1 MAKKKAKKVA
11 AKKKTTKK
19 KATKKTG
26 RVGRPP
32 GKKVGKKAA
41 KKAGKKRGRPPGR
54 KRVTKAPARSLL
66 IPKNVSNELAFLSD
80 MVVFLNKNK
89 GKTFVVQMDGVNY
102 SLCSS

>member
-1 MAKKKAKKVA
+1 MGKKVAKKV
-11 AKKKTTKK
+11 
-19 KATKKTG
+19 
-26 RVGRPP
+26 
-32 GKKVGKKAA
+32 
-41 KKAGKKRGRPPGR
+41 GKKRGRPPGI
-54 KRVTKAPARSLL
+54 KKAAKATARSLL

>member
-1 MAKKKAKKVA
+1 MAKKKVKKIA

-19 KATKKTG
+19 KAAKKRG

-32 GKKVGKKAA
+32 GKKAGKKAA
-41 KKAGKKRGRPPGR
+41 KKRGRPPGR
-54 KRVTKAPARSLL
+54 KKVARAAAHSLL

-89 GKTFVVQMDGVNY
+89 GKTFVVQMDGINY